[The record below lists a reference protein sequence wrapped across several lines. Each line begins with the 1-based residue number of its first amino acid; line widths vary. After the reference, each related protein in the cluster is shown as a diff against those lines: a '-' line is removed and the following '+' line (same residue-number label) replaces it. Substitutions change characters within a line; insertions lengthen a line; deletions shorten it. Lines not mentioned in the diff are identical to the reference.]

1 MILLNNNQINVT
13 KFPDN
18 TSQVWNIGN
27 NLSSNHINKIQW
39 NFEDESELFHLIQ
52 LITLIKKL
60 DPISTNDLHI
70 PFLPYSRQDKVIS
83 DQTTFALTPFVSV
96 IESLGF
102 DIVSTVDVHNPNSI
116 PKHWRNIIPVNRIRE
131 VIEKVQPHLICFPD
145 EGAANRGYPTN
156 NVSSFSLE
164 KKRCQFTGS
173 IESLKLSR
181 PVNVKSRSIL
191 IIDDLCDRG
200 GTFIRAAELLNNL
213 GASVISLY
221 TTHGIYSGGKDLIL
235 DGGID
240 RLFNLTEEIW

>member
-1 MILLNNNQINVT
+1 
-13 KFPDN
+13 
-18 TSQVWNIGN
+18 
-27 NLSSNHINKIQW
+27 
-39 NFEDESELFHLIQ
+39 
-52 LITLIKKL
+52 
-60 DPISTNDLHI
+60 
-70 PFLPYSRQDKVIS
+70 
-83 DQTTFALTPFVSV
+83 
-96 IESLGF
+96 
-102 DIVSTVDVHNPNSI
+102 
-116 PKHWRNIIPVNRIRE
+116 
-131 VIEKVQPHLICFPD
+131 LICFPD
-145 EGAANRGYPTN
+145 KGAGNRGYPTN

-173 IESLKLSR
+173 IEGLKLSR

-191 IIDDLCDRG
+191 IVDDLCDRG